1 LDDHNRYDDDSSDL
15 LNQQFHKKYLQ
26 LDGMLNWIFALG
38 RVDAKWASEWN
49 IHSITGY
56 IIYFGSTTIAWYS
69 GKQSQVEGSTYAS
82 EFCALRKAIEALRG
96 SRYTLRSFGIE
107 VGTPNVVYCDNRSV
121 CSNTEIANSFL
132 KKRHV
137 GIAYHL
143 CREAVAAGVAR
154 IQHIKT
160 TNNRSDILTKTLGS
174 SAHHAHC
181 ERIFPKVNR

>member
-1 LDDHNRYDDDSSDL
+1 MMRNWLYPDSTEDLDPNTIPSMKTGIILTLY
-15 LNQQFHKKYLQ
+15 
-26 LDGMLNWIFALG
+26 M
-38 RVDAKWASEWN
+38 DATWASELN
-49 IHSITGY
+49 RHSITGY
-56 IIYFGSTTIAWYS
+56 IIYFGSTSIAWYS

-107 VGTPNVVYCDNRSV
+107 VDAPNVVYCDNRSV

-143 CREAVAAGVAR
+143 CRELLLLVLLAYNTSKRLTTAR
-154 IQHIKT
+154 T
-160 TNNRSDILTKTLGS
+160 S
-174 SAHHAHC
+174 S
-181 ERIFPKVNR
+181 PKP